1 MAFRAK
7 ESLYPDGHAKPCT
20 LTHKAM
26 DKAKLQELTR
36 QLESPPSQAPAEPV
50 VADMDPW
57 RDRIDAIDRL
67 VILLLNERAGCA
79 TEIGTIKKHLGLP
92 VYTPTRED
100 EVLRNVMTTNSGPLT
115 DQAVR
120 RLYERIIDETRSLE
134 RHLHSEDGD
143 E

>member
-1 MAFRAK
+1 
-7 ESLYPDGHAKPCT
+7 
-20 LTHKAM
+20 M
-26 DKAKLQELTR
+26 DKALLDKLTR
-36 QLESPPSQAPAEPV
+36 QIGSSLPETRAKPTASE
-50 VADMDPW
+50 MDPW

-67 VILLLNERAGCA
+67 VILLLNERATCA

-100 EVLRNVMTTNSGPLT
+100 EVLRNVMTTNPGPLT

-134 RHLHSEDGD
+134 RHLYSGESEK
-143 E
+143 

>member
-1 MAFRAK
+1 MI
-7 ESLYPDGHAKPCT
+7 
-20 LTHKAM
+20 
-26 DKAKLQELTR
+26 
-36 QLESPPSQAPAEPV
+36 
-50 VADMDPW
+50 PW

-67 VILLLNERAGCA
+67 VILLLNERATCA
-79 TEIGTIKKHLGLP
+79 THIGSIKKHLGLP

-100 EVLRNVMTTNSGPLT
+100 DVLRNVMESNPGPLT

-134 RHLHSEDGD
+134 RHLYSASQD